1 MSLII
6 RTNAISAEDEDIIA
20 DFNYLRKLWTKI
32 REDTLKSTPVLISE
46 LDTPIIKVAKFQ
58 SESH

>member
-6 RTNAISAEDEDIIA
+6 RTNAISAEDEDINS

-32 REDTLKSTPVLISE
+32 REDTLKSKHL
-46 LDTPIIKVAKFQ
+46 
-58 SESH
+58 

>member
-20 DFNYLRKLWTKI
+20 DFNYLRKLWTK
-32 REDTLKSTPVLISE
+32 
-46 LDTPIIKVAKFQ
+46 
-58 SESH
+58 

>member
-20 DFNYLRKLWTKI
+20 DFELFKKI
-32 REDTLKSTPVLISE
+32 MD
-46 LDTPIIKVAKFQ
+46 
-58 SESH
+58 

>member
-6 RTNAISAEDEDIIA
+6 RTNAISAEDDITA

-32 REDTLKSTPVLISE
+32 REDTLKSKAPVLITE
-46 LDTPIIKVAKFQ
+46 LDI
-58 SESH
+58 